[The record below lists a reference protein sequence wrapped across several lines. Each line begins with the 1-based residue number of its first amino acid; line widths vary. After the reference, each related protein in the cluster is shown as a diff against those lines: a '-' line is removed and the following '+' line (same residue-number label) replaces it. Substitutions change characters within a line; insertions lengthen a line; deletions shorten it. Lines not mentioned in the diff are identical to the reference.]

1 MFWQEEPLAV
11 DLQFEATTS
20 WQFAIDPS
28 TLNFHNNPPVNG
40 VLPSPIF
47 DYGLPPF
54 SMTVTACPIIWPIA
68 GDMFAS
74 SPPQSPV
81 GCVGDNQTIVL
92 RPFGV
97 SYYTLLSDRED

>member
-28 TLNFHNNPPVNG
+28 TLEFHNNPPANG
-40 VLPSPIF
+40 ALPSPIF

-54 SMTVTACPIIWPIA
+54 SMTVTACPITWPVA
-68 GDMFAS
+68 GDTFAS

-81 GCVGDNQTIVL
+81 TCVGDNQTIVL

-97 SYYTLLSDRED
+97 SCYALLFYRED